1 MEALVGRLVALT
13 CLCAIHV
20 LRLACHVTDAVLW
33 TPPGIYMRKLM
44 LHHKGALRLVGG
56 FIVTRHLVVVVVV
69 VCHVVFDATHQ
80 I

>member
-1 MEALVGRLVALT
+1 M
-13 CLCAIHV
+13 

-33 TPPGIYMRKLM
+33 TPPGIYVRKLM
-44 LHHKGALRLVGG
+44 LHHEGALRLVGG

-69 VCHVVFDATHQ
+69 VRHVVFDATHQ

>member
-13 CLCAIHV
+13 CWCTIHV

-33 TPPGIYMRKLM
+33 TPPGTYMRKLI

>member
-1 MEALVGRLVALT
+1 MEAFVGRFVALT
-13 CLCAIHV
+13 CWCTSHV
-20 LRLACHVTDAVLW
+20 LCFVCHANDAVLW
-33 TPPGIYMRKLM
+33 TPPGIYVRKLM
-44 LHHKGALRLVGG
+44 LHHDGALRLVGG